1 MAIMKVRV
9 RKWGNSQGVILP
21 KHVLSAIG
29 VDKVDVDLNLEV
41 TQNKKIVMEKAKK
54 PITID
59 DLFKDFD
66 YKSYWENWEKEHP
79 NESKEVNFGKP
90 VGKEF
95 I

>member
-9 RKWGNSQGVILP
+9 KKWGNSQGVILP

-29 VDKVDVDLNLEV
+29 VENVDVDLNLEI
-41 TQNKKIVMEKAKK
+41 TKNKKIVLKKAEK

-66 YKSYWENWEKEHP
+66 YKKYWSNWEKEHQ
-79 NESKEVNFGKP
+79 NQSKEVNFGEP
-90 VGKEF
+90 VGKEIF
-95 I
+95 